1 MNYRKYLSNM
11 SDIESIYIVWFYL
24 YSKPTLTSLVS
35 LVNINKWIVLM
46 ELKKTTY
53 TFNTLVK
60 IQHQY

>member
-24 YSKPTLTSLVS
+24 YSEPTLTSLVS